1 MPTCLI
7 VQPVHQSGIDR
18 LAAAGITARRASAAD
33 MSAVAR
39 EIGDVEAVITRDAG
53 LTTAAIDAAPRLL
66 VIANH
71 GIGTNKIAVA
81 RAAELGVPIVFTPT
95 ANSRSVAEQ
104 TIALMLAVA
113 KRTVGADSATRQ
125 GHWQFRYAGGLMEI
139 SGKTLG
145 LIGFGSIA
153 REVCRMAAAGFGM
166 RILVWSPRA
175 ADGDIVAAGGE
186 RVVELEA
193 LLTAADVVSMHRPL
207 RPDTQHTLDAD
218 RLRLLKPKAI
228 VLNTAR
234 GGLIDED
241 ALAAVLRE
249 ERIAGAG
256 LDVFAS
262 EPFAADSPLAH
273 LPNVVLGPHIA
284 GATEDALQRTAEQCA
299 EQIIDVLAG
308 REPRHLLAPEVWSRR
323 RLPQTVRP

>member
-1 MPTCLI
+1 MP
-7 VQPVHQSGIDR
+7 
-18 LAAAGITARRASAAD
+18 
-33 MSAVAR
+33 AVAR

-53 LTTAAIDAAPRLL
+53 LTTAAIDAAPGLL

-71 GIGTNKIAVA
+71 GIGTNKIDVA

-113 KRTVGADSATRQ
+113 KRTVAADSATRR
-125 GHWQFRYAGGLMEI
+125 GDWPFRYSGGLMEI

-153 REVCRMAAAGFGM
+153 REVCRMAGTGFGM
-166 RILVWSPRA
+166 RVLVWSPRA
-175 ADGDIVAAGGE
+175 EDGAITAAGAE
-186 RVVELEA
+186 RVAELEA

-207 RPDTQHTLDAD
+207 RPDTRHTLDAG

-228 VLNTAR
+228 VVNTAR

-262 EPFAADSPLAH
+262 EPLPSASPLAC

-284 GATEDALQRTAEQCA
+284 GATDDALQRTAEQCA
-299 EQIIDVLAG
+299 DQIIDVLCG
-308 REPRHLLAPEVWSRR
+308 REPRHLLDPEVWSRR
-323 RLPQTVRP
+323 RRPPEVRP